1 MTPGI
6 LYLDSGRDRY
16 VNRALSRYGRVWH
29 VPDINRA
36 MFLMAE
42 REFEYFF
49 VDADTPQAH
58 AFLLHL
64 RHDPQLQ
71 PPKAVVLLT
80 GNDDEDCEAWG
91 IDAFIKKS
99 RTAQDVPYVFS
110 HPRTGSCEA
119 AGVIRIAPAE
129 FPVKPHEVRPGGQ
142 GRKPRPR
149 SDPGIE
155 DCSAACECGGS
166 GEDGTRDTASGVA
179 DLRRR
184 KTADGNRRADA
195 GGGKVP
201 LKALAFA
208 CLFAALGLWL
218 FTLGPL
224 SGSSRKASEKNVART
239 VDAES
244 SEKAG
249 DKDRPDV
256 IKDIEF
262 ALEQEGDAVL
272 APAPEPVENKSSW
285 PASAEEPLHVES
297 QAGPQAAQTPGDT
310 VSSGH
315 REDGPVVPP
324 VQPANNP
331 PVATISGPDQVTH
344 GITAVFTAA
353 ASDPDGD
360 SSTLSWTTKSMSWS
374 TPGLFSLTVTA
385 TDSRGATSTASKS
398 VRVI

>member
-6 LYLDSGRDRY
+6 LYLDSSRDRY

-36 MFLMAE
+36 MFLMVE

-64 RHDPQLQ
+64 SHDPQLQ

-91 IDAFIKKS
+91 VDAFITKS
-99 RTAQDVPYVFS
+99 RTARDVPYVFS

-129 FPVKPHEVRPGGQ
+129 LQVKSHEVRPGGQ
-142 GRKPRPR
+142 ARKSRFR

-155 DCSAACECGGS
+155 DCSAASECGGS

-184 KTADGNRRADA
+184 KTADGHRRAGA
-195 GGGKVP
+195 GSGKVP
-201 LKALAFA
+201 LKALTLV

-244 SEKAG
+244 SDKPVEKDG
-249 DKDRPDV
+249 PEE
-256 IKDIEF
+256 ITGTEF
-262 ALEQEGDAVL
+262 ALDQEGDAVP
-272 APAPEPVENKSSW
+272 APASEPVASRSSW
-285 PASAEEPLHVES
+285 PASTGEPLPAES
-297 QAGPQAAQTPGDT
+297 QASTQANPQAAQTPRDY
-310 VSSGH
+310 S
-315 REDGPVVPP
+315 VPTP
-324 VQPANNP
+324 SEQQVNAS
-331 PVATISGPDQVTH
+331 PVASISGPGQVTH
-344 GITAVFTAA
+344 GETAVFTAS

-360 SSTLSWTTKSMSWS
+360 SLTLSWTTKSMSWS
-374 TPGLFSLTVTA
+374 TPGLFSITVTV